1 MRKIHEIPF
10 DSETKMMTVITRSPS
25 GQETA
30 YIKGAADIL
39 LNKCAFVMTSNGEV
53 PIDRS
58 VTDKI
63 NAEIS
68 SLSKRALRVLAL
80 AKKEVKAEKV
90 IQADWYFWDLPQCRI
105 LREKKQRLL

>member
-1 MRKIHEIPF
+1 
-10 DSETKMMTVITRSPS
+10 MMTVITRSPS

-80 AKKEVKAEKV
+80 AKKK
-90 IQADWYFWDLPQCRI
+90 
-105 LREKKQRLL
+105 

>member
-68 SLSKRALRVLAL
+68 SLSK
-80 AKKEVKAEKV
+80 KA
-90 IQADWYFWDLPQCRI
+90 R
-105 LREKKQRLL
+105 